1 MQLEAL
7 KEPIEIHA
15 TCPNSDGYAY
25 PGTERLVCPSMSD
38 DAAPSAPMSDTDWTI
53 VSGERV
59 IKEISGATLKLP
71 YKVIHKA
78 ESMLHGALEELSR
91 LVAAEDWD
99 LLPHPLEDLEK

>member
-7 KEPIEIHA
+7 KGSIGLYA

-25 PGTERLVCPSMSD
+25 PGTGRLVCRSMSD
-38 DAAPSAPMSDTDWTI
+38 DAAPSACMSDTDWTI
-53 VSGERV
+53 VDGESV

-71 YKVIHKA
+71 YEVLNEAK
-78 ESMLHGALEELSR
+78 SMLHDALEELSR

-99 LLPHPLEDLEK
+99 LLPRPLEDLEK